1 VVIANG
7 LKNGIIKAVLEGYS
21 QCTRFIPSP
30 GKSTIKKWLSHAK
43 GFEKGAV
50 IINEGA
56 LNALRSEKAISLLPV
71 GITNIEGSFKKGDV
85 IMIYDEKRTQ
95 VGLGIAR
102 YNDEKARAGMGL
114 KNQRPVIHY
123 DHLFMF

>member
-1 VVIANG
+1 
-7 LKNGIIKAVLEGYS
+7 
-21 QCTRFIPSP
+21 
-30 GKSTIKKWLSHAK
+30 
-43 GFEKGAV
+43 
-50 IINEGA
+50 
-56 LNALRSEKAISLLPV
+56 
-71 GITNIEGSFKKGDV
+71 
-85 IMIYDEKRTQ
+85 MIYDEKRTQ